1 MKLDKEIKKDLKN
14 PKYWFSGYIN
24 GDLLTYDINSLIN
37 AVKERNESLHT
48 NLTYKDSIY
57 HITISGFSYANVIT
71 DENLYISI
79 VRIDYDDNQER
90 ILDEDFNSWNECR
103 SIYKDFVND
112 VTR

>member
-1 MKLDKEIKKDLKN
+1 MV
-14 PKYWFSGYIN
+14 FSYIN

-48 NLTYKDSIY
+48 NLTYENSIY
-57 HITISGFSYANVIT
+57 HITISGFSYANVKT
-71 DENLYISI
+71 SENLYMDI

-90 ILDEDFNSWNECR
+90 VLDEDFNSWNECR

>member
-1 MKLDKEIKKDLKN
+1 MKLDKEIKQDLKN

-48 NLTYKDSIY
+48 NLTYEDSIY
-57 HITISGFSYANVIT
+57 HITISGFSYANAKT
-71 DENLYISI
+71 GENLYMDI

-90 ILDEDFNSWNECR
+90 VLDEDFNSWNECR